1 MIRLT
6 RRQGLWL
13 LTTLLL
19 LAACGQR
26 LLALWPQPAREIAV
40 RQTQVETTPP
50 PLDSAALAKLT
61 LFAAPAPAV
70 AVENGP
76 LAFRVGVLSPDSPRL
91 REAPP
96 TLLKARLTGLLSG
109 PRGIAIIE
117 QGGRQ
122 QSYGPG
128 DRLAANAELVR
139 IFHDRIIISRQGQYE
154 SLLLK

>member
-1 MIRLT
+1 MTRLT
-6 RRQGLWL
+6 LRQGAWL

-26 LLALWPQPAREIAV
+26 LLALWPQPVPEMAV
-40 RQTQVETTPP
+40 RQTPP
-50 PLDSAALAKLT
+50 DAAPLPLDTAALAKLT
-61 LFAAPAPAV
+61 LFAAPAAT
-70 AVENGP
+70 VENGP
-76 LAFRVGVLSPDSPRL
+76 RAFRVGILPPDSPRL
-91 REAPP
+91 RDAPP
-96 TLLKARLTGLLSG
+96 SLLNARLTGVLSG
-109 PRGIAIIE
+109 PRGIAIVE

-128 DRLAANAELVR
+128 DRLATNTELIR